1 MQTRGGSDHNRP
13 RTHLWGK
20 FLVVLER
27 GIQISL
33 FTIRRRRKYAIS
45 WELWTRW
52 LSIPSSC
59 SRGME
64 RWSKWHWNWARLGN
78 GFKTQGKNIHQLT
91 KHDLKIY
98 LSFTFAKLISYLWT
112 HTTQIRLQI
121 KRVVPRKNVKLN
133 FKDRNVAD
141 VSDGYVACIS
151 QKLKQKFKHV
161 ETLENAMQAV
171 PVLVDNSSQT
181 ELRHPKN
188 IYTQYEPRIFTQEEV
203 EKLEKSNEMKKFLK
217 TAVDM

>member
-1 MQTRGGSDHNRP
+1 MENRGMFYDNLENITKIHIKFINQLLTRFFIWLYLSTCYTEMQARGGSDHNRP

-20 FLVVLER
+20 FLIVLER

-52 LSIPSSC
+52 LPIPSSC

-91 KHDLKIY
+91 KHNLTYICH
-98 LSFTFAKLISYLWT
+98 SYS
-112 HTTQIRLQI
+112 
-121 KRVVPRKNVKLN
+121 
-133 FKDRNVAD
+133 RN
-141 VSDGYVACIS
+141 
-151 QKLKQKFKHV
+151 
-161 ETLENAMQAV
+161 
-171 PVLVDNSSQT
+171 
-181 ELRHPKN
+181 
-188 IYTQYEPRIFTQEEV
+188 
-203 EKLEKSNEMKKFLK
+203 
-217 TAVDM
+217 